1 MNNLAVCITNDNKTV
16 TVYETIDAV
25 VNAGFKNVFIQW
37 YDQNFEVSQEEQLK
51 YIKSKNLNIIF
62 AHLGDKDLNN
72 IWLDNEI

>member
-51 YIKSKNLNIIF
+51 YIKSSLQSTRCGSVG
-62 AHLGDKDLNN
+62 L
-72 IWLDNEI
+72 WLSRS

>member
-51 YIKSKNLNIIF
+51 YIKSKNKNARF
-62 AHLGDKDLNN
+62 KRRSRWNRFK
-72 IWLDNEI
+72 WM

>member
-37 YDQNFEVSQEEQLK
+37 YDQN
-51 YIKSKNLNIIF
+51 
-62 AHLGDKDLNN
+62 LG
-72 IWLDNEI
+72 